1 MPSHHRQPA
10 PTPGQGWSIHCLV
23 GSWHRVRQLPIRRH
37 MRGQPSLSIVIPA
50 YNEQER
56 LELTLRAYLNYC
68 RERRRSVEVIVVDDG
83 SSDGTT
89 PLVER
94 LAGEFAELRLI
105 RLAQNQGKG
114 YAVRSGIVNARGCRI
129 LFADADGA
137 TPIDELERLDAALD
151 GGADLAIGSRALQ
164 AAGVQVR
171 SRLHRRLIGRA
182 FHLLVRLTGVAGIA
196 DTQCGFKLFR
206 GPVAHALFSRMRTT
220 GFSFDVEV
228 LMMAR
233 LCGFRIAEV
242 PVNWTHQPGSR
253 VNLVTDST
261 RMASDL
267 FRIRLR
273 RLKGQYA
280 APHLAPWAPAESG
293 RSISFVS

>member
-1 MPSHHRQPA
+1 MRPQPD
-10 PTPGQGWSIHCLV
+10 
-23 GSWHRVRQLPIRRH
+23 
-37 MRGQPSLSIVIPA
+37 LSVVIPA
-50 YNEQER
+50 FNEQGR
-56 LELTLRAYLNYC
+56 LEPTLRAYLGYF
-68 RERRRSVEVIVVDDG
+68 RARGRDVEAIVVDDG
-83 SSDGTT
+83 STDATT

-94 LAGEFAELRLI
+94 LAGELSEVRLI

-114 YAVRSGIVNARGCRI
+114 YAVRSGVVNARGRRI

-137 TPIDELERLDAALD
+137 TPIEELERLDAALD
-151 GGADLAIGSRALQ
+151 AGADLAIGSRALQ
-164 AAGVQVR
+164 ATDVQVQ

-206 GPVAHALFSRMRTT
+206 GPVAHVLFSRMRTT

-233 LCGFRIAEV
+233 LCGFQIAEV

-253 VNLVTDST
+253 VNLVTDSA
-261 RMASDL
+261 RMAGDL
-267 FRIRLR
+267 LRIRLP
-273 RLKGQYA
+273 RLKGHYA
-280 APHLAPWAPAESG
+280 APHLTPWAPAESG
-293 RSISFVS
+293 QSVSFVS